1 MTEWRGQL
9 ISLDA
14 NNRLLYYRDLKVGT
28 LDLAA
33 AEPSAIE
40 QLRRDQVIR
49 LGRLFRDEVP
59 MVLAL
64 KSARQI
70 ANKARI
76 AEEEYG
82 VPIAYLAVGMAT
94 WDDGRTPVAQVSE
107 QGNADENGKQRVTR
121 KVPKPAAPVLLQP
134 VGFEALPGTRDGF
147 KLQLLGDSFVNPV
160 LLHVLEN
167 VFSVDVDE
175 STLLEASATDAMV
188 FRSLERFCTS
198 VKDFEV
204 EDRVLIGTF
213 SYLKQPMVDDLS
225 DDQVEFLSA
234 NDMIAAIAGVSEA
247 RDAVR
252 TCGGEVSE
260 VSPDYVAPVNEFL
273 VLDADASQSYVINA
287 ASAGQHLL
295 IQGPPGTGKS
305 QSIANLIADLVAHGK
320 SVLFVA
326 QKRAAITA
334 VLQRLERVDLGHL
347 ALDMF
352 DGAGSRKT
360 VVATIGTALESMKEA
375 RSVSVDG
382 LYIRWTA
389 ARDQLT
395 RHEAALHEVRAP
407 WGVSLWDVMALE
419 RGLTKNA
426 ATDLRVPASWLTNWT
441 STTLEE
447 MSGVASELSASGG
460 FDEQLI
466 NRPGWGLDVFSS
478 LEEVETAFQTCEQVV
493 ADLLPAFSSALEGL
507 VGTESNDIPLLVQ
520 GVGDLES
527 LLISTVEVWK
537 VADRA
542 FDPVFSPEAL
552 TLAINASATKE
563 WRNQHSV
570 RLTWGERRAGKK
582 TTDELLG
589 RSTEKGARYGLLS
602 EIEKLRASWASMR
615 AAHIPERNHN
625 TVRDAHTS
633 CVALTSAL
641 RSVDSRLW
649 YIELLNLETGKLAVV
664 FQGLMHD
671 PYRLRLPHLRELRQ
685 KMGDAGLVDV
695 LKEMGE
701 QHVDFDT
708 ACSRVRYVFAMSL
721 AEQITSTDVRLAG
734 VTRQQLEHW
743 AMEFLSA
750 DDLHLKANPARVRRI
765 AAEKMADV
773 LNNYPEQ
780 EAEIKRQI
788 KRKRGFSSVRKLF
801 HDAPQALKAIKPCW
815 AMSPLMVSQMLP
827 ASRLFDVVIFDEAS
841 QVVPADAM
849 PAIARGG
856 QLIVAGD
863 QHQLPPTDLF
873 QKMSVSG
880 TDESDDDEEEVD
892 EELTDVAPETRDV
905 ESILDALSVVLTGR
919 SRTLTWHYRSKDEK
933 LIATNNSYVY
943 SNQLITFPGADGA
956 ERIHFEPVPP
966 SKGLGKNNKS
976 PAEEVN
982 RVVELAL
989 EHAKERPDESL
1000 GIIAFGSDH
1009 ARRIEA
1015 ALDAHLRSEP
1025 DLQPF
1030 FQQAGREPFFIK
1042 NIERVQGDERE
1053 AIILTIGYGK
1063 GDDGKMRYMWGPL
1076 LNVGGERRLNVA
1088 TSRARSR
1095 MTLVSSFTPDDVDPT
1110 ANGSKGFQLMYRFMQ
1125 FMSSNGAGFGDE
1137 PGRDITLN
1145 PFEVDVM
1152 RQLEYHGLRLEPQWG
1167 VGKYLIDFAVKDP
1180 EHPGRFV
1187 LAIECDG
1194 AMYHSGLIAR
1204 ERDRLRQ
1211 QHLERLGWQF
1221 HRIWSTDWWRD
1232 PEPQIAAAVA
1242 AYQAAL
1248 ISSRRQE
1255 DLPSQGQSKSSRQ
1268 IGGLAPQS
1276 DDNAPL
1282 SKTRSSRPYFQPG
1295 LTIGEYPTP
1304 LLIQVILWITSDDV
1318 VRTQDEILE
1327 IALKEL
1333 GFARRGSK
1341 IVKDLRLA
1349 ISLAQ
1354 SFQTRSAHD

>member
-1 MTEWRGQL
+1 MAEWRGQL

-28 LDLAA
+28 LDLAD
-33 AEPSAIE
+33 AEPSALE
-40 QLRRDQVIR
+40 QLRRDQAIR
-49 LGRLFRDEVP
+49 LGRLFHDEAK
-59 MVLAL
+59 MATAL

-70 ANKARI
+70 AGKARV

-94 WDDGRTPVAQVSE
+94 WDDGRTPLTQLPE
-107 QGNADENGKQRVTR
+107 QEKLVDESSKQRTVRRVT
-121 KVPKPAAPVLLQP
+121 KPAAPVLLQS

-147 KLQLLGDSFVNPV
+147 ELQLLGDSFVNPV
-160 LLHVLEN
+160 LLHVLET
-167 VFSVDVDE
+167 VFNVDVDE
-175 STLLEASATDAMV
+175 STLLEAAGSDAMV
-188 FRSLERFCTS
+188 FRALEKFCSS

-225 DDQVEFLSA
+225 DDQVEFLAA
-234 NDMIAAIAGVSEA
+234 NDMVAAIAGVVEA

-260 VSPDYVAPVNEFL
+260 VTPDYVAPVNEFL

-360 VVATIGTALESMKEA
+360 VVATIGAALESMKEA
-375 RSVSVDG
+375 RSISVEA
-382 LYIRWTA
+382 LYVRWTA

-395 RHEAALHEVRAP
+395 KHEVALHESRVP
-407 WGVSLWDVMALE
+407 WGVSLWELMALE
-419 RGLTKNA
+419 RGLPKSA
-426 ATDLRVPASWLTNWT
+426 ATDLRIPATALAKWHA
-441 STTLEE
+441 TTLEE
-447 MSGVASELSASGG
+447 MANVASDLAASGG
-460 FDEQLI
+460 FDEEFL
-466 NRPGWGLDVFSS
+466 NEPGWGLYAFTS
-478 LEEVETAFQTCEQVV
+478 LEEVEAAYQLCERIVT
-493 ADLLPAFSSALEGL
+493 DLLPAFSIALQNLAETQDERPPFGEIGVGALE
-507 VGTESNDIPLLVQ
+507 NLLN
-520 GVGDLES
+520 
-527 LLISTVEVWK
+527 STVGAWK

-542 FDPVFSPEAL
+542 FDPSVTSQTL
-552 TLAINASATKE
+552 QLAIAATATKA
-563 WRNQHSV
+563 WRSENAV
-570 RLTWGERRAGKK
+570 RISWSERRAGKR
-582 TTDELLG
+582 TADELLVKPIEKSARFVQLSKIDKLRRSWSSMG
-589 RSTEKGARYGLLS
+589 LTEIPHGDRSTLIEANTKASELCASLRGLDPLLAGIVLM
-602 EIEKLRASWASMR
+602 EIGTEKLADTVQKLMR
-615 AAHIPERNHN
+615 
-625 TVRDAHTS
+625 
-633 CVALTSAL
+633 
-641 RSVDSRLW
+641 
-649 YIELLNLETGKLAVV
+649 
-664 FQGLMHD
+664 D
-671 PYRLRLPHLRELRQ
+671 PYRLRLPHIHSLLV
-685 KMGDAGLVDV
+685 KMEGAGLAGM
-695 LKEMGE
+695 LKGMST
-701 QHVDFDT
+701 QHLDHE
-708 ACSRVRYVFAMSL
+708 AAAARVRYVFAMSL
-721 AEQITSTDVRLAG
+721 AEQIASTDARLAG
-734 VTRQQLEHW
+734 VTRLQLELW
-743 AMEFLSA
+743 AADFLSA

-801 HDAPQALKAIKPCW
+801 IDAPQALKAIKPCW

-827 ASRLFDVVIFDEAS
+827 AARLFDVVIFDEAS

-849 PAIARGG
+849 PAISRGG

-873 QKMSVSG
+873 QKMSVTG
-880 TDESDDDEEEVD
+880 TDEEDDDEGD
-892 EELTDVAPETRDV
+892 EDLSDVAPETRDV

-933 LIATNNSYVY
+933 LIATNNEYVY
-943 SNQLITFPGADGA
+943 FNQLVTFPGADGA
-956 ERIHFEPVPP
+956 ERIHFESVPP

-989 EHAKERPDESL
+989 EHARQRPDESL

-1009 ARRIEA
+1009 ARRVEA
-1015 ALDAHLRSEP
+1015 ALDNRLRSEP
-1025 DLQPF
+1025 ELQSF

-1095 MTLVSSFTPDDVDPT
+1095 MTLVASFTPDDIDPT
-1110 ANGSKGFQLMYRFMQ
+1110 ANRSKGFELMYRFMQ
-1125 FMSSNGAGFGDE
+1125 FMSSNGAGFGDN
-1137 PGRDITLN
+1137 PGRDVTLN
-1145 PFEVDVM
+1145 PFEVEVM
-1152 RQLEYHGLRLEPQWG
+1152 RQLESRGLQLEPQWG

-1180 EHPGRFV
+1180 KHLGRFV
-1187 LAIECDG
+1187 LAVECDG

-1211 QHLERLGWQF
+1211 QHLERLGWRF

-1232 PEPQIAAAVA
+1232 PNPQIEAVVS
-1242 AYQAAL
+1242 AYEDAL
-1248 ISSRRQE
+1248 VSSRRGSE
-1255 DLPSQGQSKSSRQ
+1255 
-1268 IGGLAPQS
+1268 PQS
-1276 DDNAPL
+1276 VAQGISAKAPNDQTIRDNVNTVVATPQVP
-1282 SKTRSSRPYFQPG
+1282 RPSFRRG
-1295 LTIGEYPTP
+1295 LPIGEYSFAQ
-1304 LLIQVILWITSDDV
+1304 LLAVILWINSDDV
-1318 VRTQDEILE
+1318 VRTHDEILD
-1327 IALKEL
+1327 IAIKEL
-1333 GFARRGSK
+1333 GYARRGSK
-1341 IVKDLRLA
+1341 IVARLNYV
-1349 ISLAQ
+1349 INMSPTVRNV
-1354 SFQTRSAHD
+1354 SNT